1 MVDSSW
7 EWVSYGT
14 SEAAVPARV
23 RRDNVSRLVMS
34 GGANDVL
41 IEETVRGGGWES
53 AYVCTGRGPSASAQ
67 RDLSV
72 RVALASPPISH
83 ASPHGTDPM
92 RAPRNRSRLPSPRRA
107 AAQRPSAEHR
117 GPCPPCQ
124 TEALFAPPQQT
135 MPSEQR
141 H

>member
-83 ASPHGTDPM
+83 AWGM
-92 RAPRNRSRLPSPRRA
+92 RPER
-107 AAQRPSAEHR
+107 
-117 GPCPPCQ
+117 
-124 TEALFAPPQQT
+124 
-135 MPSEQR
+135 
-141 H
+141 